1 MVWIVPFG
9 STDSTMPMWGE
20 PQTMSSPGAACEVA
34 RPVRW
39 PQSHTALT
47 APKPWPCSP
56 SGMPAWRAAHEAKY
70 AHHGPTPEPA
80 VAERYWAMRGESLE
94 PGGCSVWPTS
104 AAAAWT
110 IAAGPVPEPPA
121 GMAGVKPAAPVLR
134 APSAAGPVPEPPA
147 GRAGVKPAA
156 PVLSA
161 PSGVGG
167 TASV

>member
-9 STDSTMPMWGE
+9 STDSTMPTWRE
-20 PQTMSSPGAACEVA
+20 PQTMSSPGAAWDVA

-39 PQSHTALT
+39 AQSHTALT

-56 SGMPAWRAAHEAKY
+56 RGMPAWRAAHEAKY
-70 AHHGPTPEPA
+70 AHHGPTPDPA

-94 PGGCSVWPTS
+94 PGGCSLWPTS

-110 IAAGPVPEPPA
+110 IAAGPVPDAPA
-121 GMAGVKPAAPVLR
+121 AIAGVKPV
-134 APSAAGPVPEPPA
+134 
-147 GRAGVKPAA
+147 A

-161 PSGVGG
+161 PSVVGA
-167 TASV
+167 TAPV

>member
-9 STDSTMPMWGE
+9 STDSTIPMCRE
-20 PQTMSSPGAACEVA
+20 PQTISSPGAACALV
-34 RPVRW
+34 RPVRCA
-39 PQSHTALT
+39 QSQTALT

-56 SGMPAWRAAHEAKY
+56 SGVPAWRAAQDAKY

-94 PGGCSVWPTS
+94 PGGCSDWPTS

-110 IAAGPVPEPPA
+110 IAAGPPPPA
-121 GMAGVKPAAPVLR
+121 PAATAGVKPADPV
-134 APSAAGPVPEPPA
+134 A
-147 GRAGVKPAA
+147 
-156 PVLSA
+156 SA
-161 PSGVGG
+161 PSVDGA